1 MTDVKRIFDLL
12 DYCCEKYNRND
23 ALACKVSGNG
33 WRTYSYNDYREKANL
48 LSYGLLAL
56 GIKKGDT
63 VVTVSNNRPEWNF
76 VDMAI
81 AQTGAIH
88 VPVYPTIGAD
98 DYEYIFNHCECKMV
112 FVADAS
118 AYRRMSSVVPK
129 IKTIEKVFS
138 FTDIEGVENMETVLA
153 LGEKSKVYYQ
163 KELET
168 IKASVDEN
176 DVVSIIYTSGTTGL
190 SKGVMLTHKN
200 FVSNFTAGS
209 NVIGAL
215 TKGKDKII
223 SILPLCHV
231 YERCFCYM
239 YQYNGI
245 GIYYAQN
252 LGTIVRDICDIHANG
267 CNTVPRIAEKIIE
280 NIMKEGAKLTGWRKK
295 MFDRAVEA
303 GYRFEHYNANGL
315 IYNIMNRVY
324 DAFVYRRWRKYYFGG
339 EMKFFGCGGAALPV
353 SLSRLLWAAGIK
365 VQEGYG
371 LTETSPIIA
380 HSIPGKGGHKFT
392 SVGPIVSNEDV
403 KTDEDG
409 EILVKGPN
417 VMKGYY
423 KNPELTAQVFTEDGY
438 FRTGDIGY
446 ISAGNCLHIT
456 DRKKDVF
463 KTSGGKYIA
472 PQMLEGKFKESKYIS
487 QIMIVGENQ
496 KFASAVI
503 SPNFEE
509 LAAYMAQSGV
519 KFASNEEII
528 SNPTVVALIDSEVKR
543 INKLNGKHEE
553 VKRYRLVPDVWS
565 AETGE
570 LSQTQKLKRKAVTEK
585 YAALIEDIYS
595 VGAVS

>member
-1 MTDVKRIFDLL
+1 MQEVTRIFDLL
-12 DYCCEKYNRND
+12 DYCCERYHRRD
-23 ALACKVSGNG
+23 ALACKEGTDWKTFDYG
-33 WRTYSYNDYREKANL
+33 TYRNNVDI

-56 GIKKGDT
+56 GVKRGDKI
-63 VVTVSNNRPEWNF
+63 VTVSNNRPEWNF
-76 VDMAI
+76 VDMAV
-81 AQTGAIH
+81 AQTGAVH
-88 VPVYPTIGAD
+88 VPVYPTISTD
-98 DYEYIFNHCECKMV
+98 DYEYIFNHSECKFV
-112 FVADAS
+112 FVSDSA
-118 AYRRMSSVVPK
+118 AYRRISAVVPK
-129 IKTIEKVFS
+129 VRTIQKVFS
-138 FTDIEGVENMETVLA
+138 FNNIDGVENLGSLVE
-153 LGEKSKVYYQ
+153 LGEKSKVYYA
-163 KELET
+163 KELIQ
-168 IKASVDEN
+168 IKQSIHDD

-190 SKGVMLTHKN
+190 SKGVMLTHRN

-209 NVIGAL
+209 NIIGRL
-215 TKGKDKII
+215 VHDKDRII

-280 NIMKEGAKLTGWRKK
+280 GIMKEGAKLTGLRKRI
-295 MFDRAVEA
+295 FDYAVNL
-303 GYRFEHYNANGL
+303 GYRFEHFRANGL
-315 IYNIMNRVY
+315 GYSILRSIFNIL
-324 DAFVYRRWRKYYFGG
+324 VYRKWRKNYFGG

-353 SLSRLLWAAGIK
+353 SLSRLLWAAGIN

-380 HSIPGKGGHKFT
+380 HSVPGVMGHKFS
-392 SVGPIVSNEDV
+392 SVGPIVSNVDV

-446 ISAGNCLHIT
+446 VSAGNCLHIT

-472 PQMLEGKFKESKYIS
+472 PQMVEGKFKESKYIS
-487 QIMIVGENQ
+487 QIMVIGENQ
-496 KFASAVI
+496 KFASAII

-509 LAAYMAQSGV
+509 LAHYLQQSGIRC
-519 KFASNEEII
+519 ANNRELI
-528 SNPTVVALIDSEVKR
+528 SNPEVLALMDSEVKR
-543 INKLNGKHEE
+543 VNKLNGKTEE
-553 VKRYRLVPDVWS
+553 IKRFRMVADVWS

-570 LSQTQKLKRKAVTEK
+570 LSQTQKLKRKVVAQK
-585 YAALIEDIYS
+585 YQDIISEIYS
-595 VGAVS
+595 VSAV